1 MKKVLLE
8 AVLVAVIGGTLAFFA
23 NAISPRGL
31 KLTQDY
37 FPGAARPRPSLA
49 PSTNR
54 VHAASGTNVTSPW
67 EILRARLAEKGL
79 TLADSNQVT
88 QLFHD
93 PRYEQELIVF
103 VDARDD
109 QSYKKGH
116 IPGAYQFDYHYFEK
130 YLPTLLPA
138 CQAAQQILVY
148 CNGGDCEDSEF
159 AATMLRDAGIPKEK
173 LFVYGGGIT
182 EWTNTNLPLE
192 AGVRK
197 SGILNNGK
205 Q

>member
-1 MKKVLLE
+1 L
-8 AVLVAVIGGTLAFFA
+8 
-23 NAISPRGL
+23 
-31 KLTQDY
+31 
-37 FPGAARPRPSLA
+37 
-49 PSTNR
+49 
-54 VHAASGTNVTSPW
+54 GTNAASPW

-130 YLPTLLPA
+130 YLHTLLPA

-197 SGILNNGK
+197 SGTLNTGK

>member
-37 FPGAARPRPSLA
+37 FPGAVRPRPSLA

-54 VHAASGTNVTSPW
+54 VHAASGTNAASPW

-197 SGILNNGK
+197 SRSEEHTS
-205 Q
+205 